1 MENNIYF
8 TQLRGHLFGLTEDER
23 DDVLAFYR
31 EYAADAGLSGEKLI
45 AEFGTPKQL
54 ARRVLV
60 DYSIRY
66 DDVAD
71 QEAPDEGSS
80 ATKQF
85 KSRIQR
91 QLNLLWVVIVGLVTS
106 VVWIP
111 AIIAILLGL
120 FGVVLVAV
128 AVIIILLWLLFT
140 GFFQVFGAIAIAGQS
155 WQTAFFQGGLG
166 LIWIGLQ
173 FIAWPIGFVVVRT
186 VFRALMNFV
195 KFIGRRFT
203 RKPQGGVK
211 HA

>member
-23 DDVLAFYR
+23 DDLLAFYR

-71 QEAPDEGSS
+71 QE
-80 ATKQF
+80 
-85 KSRIQR
+85 
-91 QLNLLWVVIVGLVTS
+91 VGLVTS